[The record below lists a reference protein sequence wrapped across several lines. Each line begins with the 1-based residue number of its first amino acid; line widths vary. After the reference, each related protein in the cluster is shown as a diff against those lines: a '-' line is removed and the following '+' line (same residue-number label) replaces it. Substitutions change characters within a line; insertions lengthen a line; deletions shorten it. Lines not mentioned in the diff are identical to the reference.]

1 MFGRGLLRR
10 LVVLVVLT
18 LVTAVVVPGVMG
30 PSASADGCSLNVN
43 VGDVSSLIEAVDC
56 YNDQSPAGDYTITL
70 TSDIGIGFVDDVEID
85 SDTDSGDLTIDGSG
99 YKIFGPGYGEDYQLR
114 IDNPGTGIVY
124 IKDITFEGA
133 GDDAI
138 EFPQGWL
145 EVSDSTFTDNNY
157 GIYGGTDCDL
167 AQTSTLRVTD
177 SSFTGTATYAIEF
190 YNAFDIEIKNSV
202 FDGFDAEEST
212 IYLEN
217 ECENP
222 YGESRFEISDSHVT
236 SNDYG
241 IEAYGAVDIEVNN
254 SLFSSN
260 EYGLSL
266 DNVESGELAFVT
278 VSDSTFVGNQSSFG
292 VQFEGNVDALIS
304 NSTFTLHDVGIYFD
318 IDTLKNG
325 DAGVVVSNSTLVNN
339 GEAFYVYSPISVRSS
354 ILAENDDDCYG
365 AALTSVCS
373 DEGNNFRSGETSPP
387 EFTLLS
393 AGSLGELADNGCVI
407 QTPNGCVP
415 TIELLAGSNAIG
427 AGSCTDLLTDQRGF
441 LRSGSCDAGA
451 YQRNGIAPTPE
462 AGSAAPVPYPG
473 PFTQMPE
480 LAGAPY
486 GWGTSPVPA
495 ASPETPT
502 AAAAA
507 GDGVAGLAYTGTTTT
522 TLAYLAVGL
531 IGFGALLVPVS
542 RRRN

>member
-43 VGDVSSLIEAVDC
+43 VGDASSLIEAVDC

-70 TSDIGIGFVDDVEID
+70 TSDIEIGFDDEVEID

-99 YKIFGPGYGEDYQLR
+99 YKIFGDGYDEDYQLL

-133 GDDAI
+133 DDDAI

-145 EVSDSTFTDNNY
+145 EVSDSTFTDNSY
-157 GIYGGTDCDL
+157 GIYGDPDCDL

-177 SSFTGTATYAIEF
+177 SSFTGTETNAIEF
-190 YNAFDIEIKNSV
+190 YNAFDIEIKNSF
-202 FDGFDAEEST
+202 FDGVDAEEST

-217 ECENP
+217 ECENA
-222 YGESRFEISDSHVT
+222 YGESRFGISDSHVT
-236 SNDYG
+236 SNSYG

-266 DNVESGELAFVT
+266 DNDESELAVVT
-278 VSDSTFVGNQSSFG
+278 VSDSTFIGNESSFG
-292 VQFEGNVDALIS
+292 VEFEGNVDALIS

-325 DAGVVVSNSTLVNN
+325 GAGVVVSNSTVVNN
-339 GEAFYVYSPISVRSS
+339 GEGFYVYSPISVRSS
-354 ILAENDDDCYG
+354 ILAENEDDCYG

-393 AGSLGELADNGCVI
+393 EGSLGELADNGCVI

-473 PFTQMPE
+473 PFTQMPSCWRTVW
-480 LAGAPY
+480 LGHC
-486 GWGTSPVPA
+486 T
-495 ASPETPT
+495 
-502 AAAAA
+502 
-507 GDGVAGLAYTGTTTT
+507 
-522 TLAYLAVGL
+522 
-531 IGFGALLVPVS
+531 
-542 RRRN
+542 

>member
-18 LVTAVVVPGVMG
+18 LVTAVVVPGVMA

-43 VGDVSSLIEAVDC
+43 VGDASSLIEAVDC
-56 YNDQSPAGDYTITL
+56 YNNQSPAGDYTITL
-70 TSDIGIGFVDDVEID
+70 TSDIEIGFDDDVEID

-99 YKIFGPGYGEDYQLR
+99 YKIFGDGYDEDYQLR

-133 GDDAI
+133 DEDAI

-145 EVSDSTFTDNNY
+145 EVSDSTFTDNSY
-157 GIYGGTDCDL
+157 GIYGDPNCDL

-177 SSFTGTATYAIEF
+177 SSFTGTENNALEF
-190 YNAFDIEIKNSV
+190 YSAFDIKVKNSS
-202 FDGFDAEEST
+202 FDGVDADEST

-217 ECENP
+217 ECENA

-236 SNDYG
+236 SNNYG
-241 IEAYGAVDIEVNN
+241 IEANGAVDIEVNN

-260 EYGLSL
+260 DYGLSL
-266 DNVESGELAFVT
+266 DNDESKLAVVT
-278 VSDSTFVGNQSSFG
+278 VSDSTFIGNESSFG
-292 VQFEGNVDALIS
+292 VRFVGNVDALIS
-304 NSTFTLHDVGIYFD
+304 NSTFTLHDVGIFFD
-318 IDTLKNG
+318 IDTLENG
-325 DAGVVVSNSTLVNN
+325 GAGVVVSNSTVVNN
-339 GEAFYVYSPISVRSS
+339 GEGFYVYSPISVRSS
-354 ILAENDDDCYG
+354 ILAENEDDCYG
-365 AALTSVCS
+365 AALTSVCL

-393 AGSLGELADNGCVI
+393 EGSLGELADNGCVI

-451 YQRNGIAPTPE
+451 YQRNGIAPTSE

-486 GWGTSPVPA
+486 GWGTSPVA
-495 ASPETPT
+495 AAGPETPT
-502 AAAAA
+502 AASAAD
-507 GDGVAGLAYTGTTTT
+507 DGVAGLAYTGTTTT